1 MSVIDETLQELG
13 MARIKAVPLGDPSSR
28 NAAIAYTAIENAVL
42 AAKSGDV
49 RWSYC
54 EHELTTARLR
64 WPSLD
69 CEALERAVL
78 ELFRAGPPDSGSIR
92 P

>member
-13 MARIKAVPLGDPSSR
+13 MARVKAVPLGDPSSR
-28 NAAIAYTAIENAVL
+28 NAAIAYTAIENAVF

-54 EHELTTARLR
+54 EHELTTARLGFDPKTDAAPKLGIVR
-64 WPSLD
+64 SDEP
-69 CEALERAVL
+69 EVGATY
-78 ELFRAGPPDSGSIR
+78 
-92 P
+92 

>member
-1 MSVIDETLQELG
+1 MSAIDETLRELG
-13 MARIKAVPLGDPSSR
+13 KARTMVVPTGDPTAR

-49 RWSYC
+49 RWAYC

-64 WPSLD
+64 WPPLD
-69 CEALERAVL
+69 CDALEKAVL

-92 P
+92 G